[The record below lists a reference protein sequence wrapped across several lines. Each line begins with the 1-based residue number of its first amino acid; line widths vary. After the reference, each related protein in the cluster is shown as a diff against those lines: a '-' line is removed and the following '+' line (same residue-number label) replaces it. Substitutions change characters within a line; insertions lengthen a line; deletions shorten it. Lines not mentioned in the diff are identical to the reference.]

1 MGISRCCFAEDG
13 TDLFIIACRKRTTLV
28 FPHSTNQILNS
39 WRCRYRNPGSL
50 IFLWKKAYQKSQIER
65 ECHLKDNDRFNLS
78 PVFCFLPFVFFNTE
92 YLNLN
97 LESTDCVL
105 ILVYRT
111 WSTGVFVLKLSFRCR
126 ACSRYWK
133 SISWSPNP
141 FFYSLKFQSL
151 PKWCG
156 RAECRRTSPSE
167 SNAYSL
173 RVCWNGIWCACTA
186 IRSTDGW
193 DR

>member
-13 TDLFIIACRKRTTLV
+13 TDLFIIAYPTRTTLV

-39 WRCRYRNPGSL
+39 SRCRCRNPGSL
-50 IFLWKKAYQKSQIER
+50 IFLWKKAYQKGQIER

-97 LESTDCVL
+97 FESIDCVS

-111 WSTGVFVLKLSFRCR
+111 WSTGVFVLKSSLRCG
-126 ACSRYWK
+126 ACSKYSK
-133 SISWSPNP
+133 SIS
-141 FFYSLKFQSL
+141 
-151 PKWCG
+151 
-156 RAECRRTSPSE
+156 
-167 SNAYSL
+167 
-173 RVCWNGIWCACTA
+173 
-186 IRSTDGW
+186 
-193 DR
+193 